1 MASPSLRQG
10 RVSSLLRAT
19 SGPFPAVCVTQGN
32 QMFNTGKSDVQVPRM
47 TQRWQAT
54 GTVTHSPHAAGS
66 ALDQGMRAFS
76 LWVPSDFVP
85 QFPWAASEP
94 W

>member
-1 MASPSLRQG
+1 MASPSLQQE

-19 SGPFPAVCVTQGN
+19 SGPFPAVCVC
-32 QMFNTGKSDVQVPRM
+32 NTGKSDVQVPRM

-66 ALDQGMRAFS
+66 ALDQGMRAFP